1 MTDTESRDEY
11 IKIYKIIKER
21 FEGSEEPFD
30 WHPVCS
36 SRLVLEGIDI
46 GRIPDDIDIVI
57 KNSDINLV
65 EKVLGLESLET
76 RATGTPRSQENCLTY
91 RFNFTDEG
99 LNWEPE
105 IHLIAESEEGLR
117 LQNKAQVFEKDFGG
131 VILSVF
137 PLEIEKRVYEVL
149 GKNTRWQEKA
159 LLRINQID
167 EYLKKSQLNY

>member
-1 MTDTESRDEY
+1 MTETKSRDEY
-11 IKIYKIIKER
+11 IKIYRIIKER
-21 FEGSEEPFD
+21 FEGSKKPFD

-46 GRIPDDIDIVI
+46 GRVPDDIDIVI

-65 EKVLGLESLET
+65 EKVLGLDSLDS
-76 RATGTPRSQENCLTY
+76 RATGTPRIQKDCLTY
-91 RFNFTDEG
+91 RFNFKDDG
-99 LNWEPE
+99 LDWEPE

-131 VILSVF
+131 VILPVF
-137 PLEIEKRVYEVL
+137 PLEIEKRVYETL

-159 LLRINQID
+159 QLRINQIN
-167 EYLKKSQLNY
+167 EYLNKS

>member
-1 MTDTESRDEY
+1 MTKTESREEY
-11 IKIYKIIKER
+11 IKIYRTIKKR
-21 FEGSEEPFD
+21 FECSEKPFD

-46 GRIPDDIDIVI
+46 GRVPDDIDIVI
-57 KNSDINLV
+57 KNSDIHLV
-65 EKVLGLESLET
+65 EKTLGLEPLQT
-76 RATGTPRSQENCLTY
+76 KATGTPRIQKDCLTY
-91 RFNFTDEG
+91 RFNFIDDG
-99 LNWEPE
+99 LDWEPE

-137 PLEIEKRVYEVL
+137 PLEIEKKVYEVL

-159 LLRINQID
+159 MLRISQIN
-167 EYLKKSQLNY
+167 EYLKKS